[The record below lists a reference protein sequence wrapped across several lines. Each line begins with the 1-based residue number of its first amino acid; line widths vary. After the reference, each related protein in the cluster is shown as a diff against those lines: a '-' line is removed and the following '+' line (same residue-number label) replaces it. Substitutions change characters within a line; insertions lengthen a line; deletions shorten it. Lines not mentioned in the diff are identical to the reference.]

1 MRRERSAGTK
11 RRVAHLRR
19 TKFNIFMRTLPLQ
32 NRNSF
37 LYVIVGALVVV
48 VVGLGAYIYNEKQ
61 KEDTV
66 QLKIGEQGVSIE
78 KK

>member
-1 MRRERSAGTK
+1 MD
-11 RRVAHLRR
+11 HLRR
-19 TKFNIFMRTLPLQ
+19 IKFNIFMRTLPLQ

-37 LYVIVGALVVV
+37 LYVIVGALIVA
-48 VVGLGAYIYNEKQ
+48 VVGMGAYIYNEKQ

>member
-1 MRRERSAGTK
+1 
-11 RRVAHLRR
+11 
-19 TKFNIFMRTLPLQ
+19 MRTLPLQ

>member
-1 MRRERSAGTK
+1 M
-11 RRVAHLRR
+11 
-19 TKFNIFMRTLPLQ
+19 PLQ

-37 LYVIVGALVVV
+37 LYLVVGALVVV
-48 VVGLGAYIYNEKQ
+48 VVGMGAYIYNEKQ